1 MYKYDIIFP
10 FYKDYKFLDQCLYNI
25 NKQQVPPKNLI
36 FVDDGN
42 KNKNLKKIIEKKLR
56 KKINL
61 IFVRNFLNLKTE
73 NAVLKGVKFIKSD
86 FFYMQGC
93 DDIHYPNFAKENLCH
108 LSKFKKA
115 AFSFSNP
122 IINDLNLKRKIFLE
136 YNFMKS
142 QYHKSNQMKKIYYH
156 NQFKIYNNT
165 VMFRSYIFKKNNLF
179 NPIFSPSSDMI
190 NLIYLAYKF
199 GAVYIKKN
207 LSEFTI
213 RDKQFGSRIL
223 LDKTLM
229 LHLKYLKNFDE
240 DFFNFYIKS
249 GLHFDLSIFS
259 IFKYFILLKKIPFF
273 NLKWM
278 YRSIKF
284 RLWKKVRFVLPTKL
298 LKFIYKYLG

>member
-1 MYKYDIIFP
+1 
-10 FYKDYKFLDQCLYNI
+10 
-25 NKQQVPPKNLI
+25 
-36 FVDDGN
+36 
-42 KNKNLKKIIEKKLR
+42 
-56 KKINL
+56 
-61 IFVRNFLNLKTE
+61 
-73 NAVLKGVKFIKSD
+73 
-86 FFYMQGC
+86 
-93 DDIHYPNFAKENLCH
+93 
-108 LSKFKKA
+108 
-115 AFSFSNP
+115 
-122 IINDLNLKRKIFLE
+122 
-136 YNFMKS
+136 
-142 QYHKSNQMKKIYYH
+142 
-156 NQFKIYNNT
+156 
-165 VMFRSYIFKKNNLF
+165 
-179 NPIFSPSSDMI
+179 MI